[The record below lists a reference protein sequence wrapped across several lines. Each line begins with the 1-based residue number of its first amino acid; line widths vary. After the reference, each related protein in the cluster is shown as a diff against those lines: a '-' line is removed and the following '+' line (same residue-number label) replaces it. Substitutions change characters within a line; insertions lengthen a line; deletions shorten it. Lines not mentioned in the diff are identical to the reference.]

1 MTKKQK
7 PLIARKTSI
16 GILVLIIINI
26 VIAWATIH
34 QRTIWLGHTESSK
47 QNHTVSAEQFKDN
60 LIMNVVYYEPWKDK
74 IKYKKLHFN
83 YTYAAQNNNCYT
95 VSNQQLQ
102 IPTLIHRFYAL
113 DEQCTLLFRSP
124 LRMQINNVSLIC
136 RNDDM
141 ME

>member
-1 MTKKQK
+1 MKLACMTKKQK

-60 LIMNVVYYEPWKDK
+60 LIMNVVYYEPGRTKLS
-74 IKYKKLHFN
+74 IKN
-83 YTYAAQNNNCYT
+83 
-95 VSNQQLQ
+95 
-102 IPTLIHRFYAL
+102 
-113 DEQCTLLFRSP
+113 CTLTTP
-124 LRMQINNVSLIC
+124 MQRKITIAI
-136 RNDDM
+136 R
-141 ME
+141 